1 MSSSSTRKKSV
12 ALTFR
17 GFELAAEDV
26 ASLFGV
32 EASRYGNRGEP
43 VKLGVKTLLTRS
55 YTIFSMEFAS
65 DYELNDMFTA
75 LLARLGGVS
84 RLLQIRNEVK
94 PEFLEIHFDLPVQTS
109 DESQDGYLSE
119 TVVADLFQLK
129 ASLSFSF
136 F

>member
-1 MSSSSTRKKSV
+1 
-12 ALTFR
+12 
-17 GFELAAEDV
+17 
-26 ASLFGV
+26 
-32 EASRYGNRGEP
+32 
-43 VKLGVKTLLTRS
+43 
-55 YTIFSMEFAS
+55 MEFAS